1 VFGRSRLIRGAGLA
15 AALAGGALSLAGC
28 GGNKPA
34 VSGTAASSN
43 PPVAAQSSAALEQQ
57 FVAVVKETQPVVA
70 QIQTDQG
77 LGSGV
82 IFDSKGDV
90 VTNAHVVA
98 GAGAM
103 RVTLADGR
111 QFSARLVGS
120 YAPDDIAVVSVGAGH
135 NLTSAHLA
143 DSSKVEVGDIVLATG
158 NPLGL
163 QSSVTDGIVSAIGRT
178 VSEGGSVVLPNSIQ
192 TSAPI
197 NPGNS
202 GGALVNLQGEVIG
215 IPTLA
220 AGNPQAGGAAAGIGF
235 AIPSNLVRDIA
246 GQLVRYGRVVNS
258 HRAALGVR
266 LADNLGRPGALIAA
280 VQSGGPADK
289 AGIVEGDSI
298 DALNGRTVTS
308 SDDLAT
314 ILATLEPGRRVGV
327 TVIRQDGS
335 RSTVTVTL
343 GSLTGG

>member
-1 VFGRSRLIRGAGLA
+1 MVAAG
-15 AALAGGALSLAGC
+15 ALALVGC
-28 GGNKPA
+28 GGGSKTSA
-34 VSGTAASSN
+34 SKTASSTPTASA
-43 PPVAAQSSAALEQQ
+43 PPSSQSSAALEHQ
-57 FVAVVKETQPVVA
+57 FVAVVKETQPEVG
-70 QIQTDQG
+70 QIETDRG

-82 IFDSKGDV
+82 IFDSNGDI

-98 GAGAM
+98 GATTI

-111 QFSARLVGS
+111 RYPARLAGA
-120 YAPDDIAVVSVGAGH
+120 YTPDDLAIVSIGSGH
-135 NLTSAHLA
+135 NLKPARFG

-178 VSEGGSVVLPNSIQ
+178 VTEGQGVVLPNAIQ

-202 GGALVNLQGEVIG
+202 GGALVSLQGELIG

-246 GQLVRYGRVVNS
+246 SQIDSHGRVVNS
-258 HRAALGVR
+258 HRAALGVS
-266 LADNLGRPGALIAA
+266 LADNLVRPGALVAA
-280 VQSGGPADK
+280 VASRGPADK
-289 AGIVEGDSI
+289 AGIVAGDSI
-298 DALNGRTVTS
+298 EAINGRAVTS

-314 ILATLEPGRRVGV
+314 LLATLEPGRNAKV
-327 TVIRQDGS
+327 TVSRQDGS
-335 RSTVTVTL
+335 RSNVTVTL
-343 GSLTGG
+343 GTLGGG